1 MHLTAGQAVA
11 HAAAAGVGRLVLT
24 HLVPWNDRSRTLA
37 EASDVPFGQPVSLA
51 TQGQVLDLV

>member
-1 MHLTAGQAVA
+1 VA

-37 EASDVPFGQPVSLA
+37 EAGDVPFGQPVSLA
-51 TQGQVLDLV
+51 TQGQVVDLD